1 MENILEQKVFAEK
14 NEDQNFQLFL
24 SNSCRYLIKII
35 AILSEYDFSGK
46 CNNKA
51 LCLP

>member
-1 MENILEQKVFAEK
+1 MENILEQKVFVEK
-14 NEDQNFQLFL
+14 NEDEDFQLFL
-24 SNSCRYLIKII
+24 SNSCRYLVKII
-35 AILSEYDFSGK
+35 AILSDYDFSGK